1 MIRQPRREAMRLSH
15 ARSIR
20 TAVTVVLLSGA
31 VSLLGGCC
39 TANLML
45 RKCPAQIDLRVT
57 AADQLNSCADQ
68 GSFQVM
74 VRIYSLTAPGAFQAA
89 EFEQL
94 WFEESNLGGAVVDV
108 LKLTVAPGGAQSQRW
123 QRPDG
128 VRAIGVVANFCRLD
142 AGCWK
147 QVLELGDG
155 TQRIDLNLS
164 GTCLTLAAR
173 P

>member
-1 MIRQPRREAMRLSH
+1 MRQPLAK
-15 ARSIR
+15 SIR
-20 TAVTVVLLSGA
+20 IAVAVALLVGA
-31 VSLLGGCC
+31 ASQLGGCC

-45 RKCPAQIDLRVT
+45 RKCPARIDLRVT
-57 AADQLNSCADQ
+57 AAAQLNSCADQ

-74 VRIYSLTAPGAFQAA
+74 VRIYSLAAPGAFPAA

-94 WFEESNLGGAVVDV
+94 WFEESDLGGAVVDV
-108 LKLTVAPGGAQSQRW
+108 LKLTVEPGSTQELRW
-123 QRPDG
+123 ERPAG
-128 VRAIGVVANFCRLD
+128 VGAIGVVANYCRLD

-147 QVLELGDG
+147 QVVELGDG
-155 TQRIDLNLS
+155 TQRLDLNLS